1 MVGER
6 RTHTRAGCLAALS
19 LLMTMNGFGQTAR
32 VPADQ
37 PVART
42 DRNSQVA
49 HEQLLAKRKNGRIDA
64 YFLGDSITRRWGALD
79 YPELL
84 AHWRQR
90 FFGWN
95 AANFGWG
102 GDTTNNI
109 LWRLANGELDDVH
122 PKVVVLLAGT
132 NNVSTADTSQPD
144 AAAADI
150 ARGIAAIVSLVRA
163 KAPRA
168 TVVLV
173 PIFPR
178 SDNPALMP
186 VIDRTNRTLA
196 TLADG
201 TRVRLL
207 NLNDKLTDANR
218 RLRPGMMNAD
228 GLHPALPTYEIWA
241 DALRPL
247 FLELLGPP
255 AREDQ
260 APPATGDPGA

>member
-1 MVGER
+1 MVTR
-6 RTHTRAGCLAALS
+6 RAGIVRNGWLAALAV
-19 LLMTMNGFGQTAR
+19 LMTTTGLGQTVR

-37 PVART
+37 PQPRT
-42 DRNSQVA
+42 DRNSQLA

-84 AHWRQR
+84 AHWRRR

-102 GDTTNNI
+102 GDTTQNI

-132 NNVSTADTSQPD
+132 NNVSTADTSNAG
-144 AAAADI
+144 AAAAEI
-150 ARGIAAIVSLVRA
+150 TRGIDAIVTLVRA
-163 KAPRA
+163 KAPRTTIILTA
-168 TVVLV
+168 
-173 PIFPR
+173 IFPR

-186 VIDRTNRTLA
+186 IIDAVNRTLA
-196 TLADG
+196 STADG
-201 TRVRLL
+201 RSVRLL
-207 NLNDKLTDANR
+207 DINDRLLDGSG

-228 GLHPALPTYEIWA
+228 GLHPALPTYEHWA

-247 FLELLGPP
+247 FVELLGPP
-255 AREDQ
+255 AAEDH
-260 APPATGDPGA
+260 APPATGNPGA

>member
-1 MVGER
+1 VLTFPLVTG
-6 RTHTRAGCLAALS
+6 AQS
-19 LLMTMNGFGQTAR
+19 VR

-37 PVART
+37 PFPRT

-49 HEQLLAKRKNGRIDA
+49 HEQLLAKRKQGRIDA

-84 AHWRQR
+84 AHWKQR

-102 GDTTNNI
+102 GDTTQNI
-109 LWRLANGELDDVH
+109 LWRLTNGELDDVH
-122 PKVVVLLAGT
+122 PKVIVLLAGT
-132 NNVSTADTSQPD
+132 NNVSSADTTNVE

-150 ARGIAAIVSLVRA
+150 SGGIRAIIDLARA

-168 TVVLV
+168 TIIVTS
-173 PIFPR
+173 IFPR
-178 SDNPALMP
+178 SDRPALMP
-186 VIDRTNRTLA
+186 IVERINRTVA
-196 TLADG
+196 TFADG
-201 TRVRLL
+201 KAVRLL
-207 NLNDKLTDANR
+207 DINH
-218 RLRPGMMNAD
+218 RLIDERGQLRAGTMNAD

-247 FLELLGPP
+247 FGELLGAP
-255 AREDQ
+255 AAEDH
-260 APPATGDPGA
+260 APPATGNPGA

>member
-1 MVGER
+1 MRLGI
-6 RTHTRAGCLAALS
+6 AAMLCGLTFAMPS
-19 LLMTMNGFGQTAR
+19 ITGAQTVR

-37 PVART
+37 PSPRA
-42 DRNSQVA
+42 DRNSQIA
-49 HEQLLAKRKNGRIDA
+49 HEQLLAKRTQGRIDA

-84 AHWRQR
+84 AHWRKR
-90 FFGWN
+90 LFGWN

-102 GDTTNNI
+102 GDTTQNI

-132 NNVSTADTSQPD
+132 NNVSSADISKVD

-150 ARGIAAIVSLVRA
+150 AGGIKAIVTAVRA
-163 KAPRA
+163 RAPR
-168 TVVLV
+168 TVIVLTT
-173 PIFPR
+173 IFPR

-186 VIDRTNRTLA
+186 VIDRVNATLA
-196 TLADG
+196 TVADG
-201 TRVRLL
+201 KTVRLL
-207 NLNDKLTDANR
+207 NINDRLVDGGG

-241 DALRPL
+241 DALQPI

-255 AREDQ
+255 AAQDL
-260 APPATGDPGA
+260 APPPTGDPSKGRP